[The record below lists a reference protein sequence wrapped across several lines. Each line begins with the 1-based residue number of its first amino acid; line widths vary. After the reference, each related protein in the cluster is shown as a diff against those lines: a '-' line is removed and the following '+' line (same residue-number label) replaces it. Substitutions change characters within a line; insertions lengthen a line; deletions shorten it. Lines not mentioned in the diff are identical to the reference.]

1 MGSHNLILLLL
12 IQVGLIVA
20 LSRLMGALF
29 ARMRQPQVIGEMVAG
44 IMLGPSLFGWRWPA
58 LHRQLFPPE
67 SVELLNSL
75 SQFGVIFFLFLVGL
89 DLDPR
94 LLKSRGRAALVI
106 AGSSIVVPFA
116 LGAVLTVFMFNWG
129 GTFDASSQKGG
140 MLAPALFMGA
150 AMSITAFPVL
160 ARILTERRL
169 HKTEV
174 GAVSI
179 ACAAVNDLAA
189 WVILAFVVAVAHAA
203 GPTGAART
211 ALLSGAYIAGMYLL
225 VRPFLR
231 RLELVYERQGRLS
244 QGVVAAIFLMVLA
257 SAAITEAVGIHAMF
271 GAFLL
276 GFVMPKGTDFVR
288 HLAEK
293 LEDFVVVLLLPIFFA
308 YAGLRTKL
316 GLLNDPALWGQAAM
330 VIAVAC
336 LGKFGGTAVA
346 ARAMGS
352 RWREASAMGV
362 LMNTRGLMELV
373 ILTVGL
379 QLGVINE
386 TVFTIMVLM
395 ALFTTFAT
403 TPLLYW
409 VYPARLLEPVTD
421 EAGLGAREGLRVL
434 VPVADPRTATALL
447 RLADAITG
455 LGGAGRL
462 IYALHLQRPVWR
474 DAYSGA
480 VRQEADGRPAPAPTT
495 GPAGAGGSSLDAVL
509 AYARANDVPVEPISF
524 VSRDVAADIARV
536 VRAKRVDLVLMGFH
550 KPVFTRTI
558 LGGTVHRV
566 MTGAEAD
573 VAVFVDRGLTTAT
586 RILVPYMGGR
596 HDRLALT
603 LAARLASGGD
613 AAVTVLHVVAPGG
626 ETEGQAR
633 DAVTRVFDN
642 TANPRPAELRV
653 VTEGSPVAAVLGA
666 AGDFDLV
673 VVGVSDEW
681 GLESHLFGLRPE
693 RIAQRS
699 PASLLIV
706 RAHEEI
712 ILPDP
717 AARDT
722 SPRADAET
730 RATLQP
736 EQSST

>member
-1 MGSHNLILLLL
+1 
-12 IQVGLIVA
+12 
-20 LSRLMGALF
+20 
-29 ARMRQPQVIGEMVAG
+29 
-44 IMLGPSLFGWRWPA
+44 
-58 LHRQLFPPE
+58 
-67 SVELLNSL
+67 
-75 SQFGVIFFLFLVGL
+75 
-89 DLDPR
+89 
-94 LLKSRGRAALVI
+94 
-106 AGSSIVVPFA
+106 
-116 LGAVLTVFMFNWG
+116 MFNWG
-129 GTFDASSQKGG
+129 GAFDATRQPGG
-140 MLAPALFMGA
+140 MLPPALFMGA

-160 ARILTERRL
+160 ARILTVRRV
-169 HKTEV
+169 HRTEV

-189 WVILAFVVAVAHAA
+189 WVILAFVVAVAHSA
-203 GPTGAART
+203 GPAGAART
-211 ALLSGAYIAGMYLL
+211 GLLSAAYVAGMYLL

-231 RLELVYERQGRLS
+231 RLQLVYERQGRLG

-257 SAAITEAVGIHAMF
+257 SAAITEAIGIHAMF

-308 YAGLRTKL
+308 YAGLRTRL
-316 GLLNDPALWGQAAM
+316 GLLSDPGLWGQAAL

-346 ARAMGS
+346 ARALGS
-352 RWREASAMGV
+352 GWRESAAMGV

-403 TPLLYW
+403 TPLLHW
-409 VYPARLLEPVTD
+409 VYPPRMLEPVA
-421 EAGLGAREGLRVL
+421 EEPRLQGREGLRVL
-434 VPVADPRTATALL
+434 VPVADPRSATSLL
-447 RLADAITG
+447 RLADLLTG
-455 LGGAGRL
+455 ASDPGR
-462 IYALHLQRPVWR
+462 IVYALHLQRPAWR

-480 VRQEADGRPAPAPTT
+480 VVRQDVVASAV
-495 GPAGAGGSSLDAVL
+495 AGAPGAAATTTDGPQAETGTTLDAAV
-509 AYARANDVPVEPISF
+509 ARARAGSLPVELISF

-550 KPVFTRTI
+550 KPVFSRAI

-566 MTGAEAD
+566 MTAAETE
-573 VAVFVDRGLTTAT
+573 VAVFVDRGLANVQ
-586 RILVPYMGGR
+586 RILVPHMGGR

-603 LAARLASGGD
+603 LAARLARGQD
-613 AAVTVLHVVAPGG
+613 ANVTVLHVVAPGA
-626 ETEGQAR
+626 ESPEQAR
-633 DAVTRVFDN
+633 DAVRRVFDDK
-642 TANPRPAELRV
+642 PAETRV
-653 VTEGSPVAAVLGA
+653 VEEGSPVAAVLGA
-666 AGDFDLV
+666 AGDFDLI
-673 VVGVSDEW
+673 VVGVSEEW

-712 ILPDP
+712 ALPDAAPGEAPRQAENEP
-717 AARDT
+717 AATLEPER
-722 SPRADAET
+722 SPT
-730 RATLQP
+730 
-736 EQSST
+736 